1 MIRFAYKSIFKCSQI
16 KTTDPIMVFASYPVG
31 FPMLKTLHKNFNDLT
46 VVTHTQSK
54 CKFKKLSINLLQD

>member
-31 FPMLKTLHKNFNDLT
+31 FPMLKTLHQNFNDLT
-46 VVTHTQSK
+46 VVTHYTNPHV
-54 CKFKKLSINLLQD
+54 KLKN